1 MKRTA
6 LATLLFL
13 MIAITFL
20 ACDTKKSE
28 LANEKLAVKFTREVL
43 RGDYQIV
50 TTTELKKW
58 IDEKK
63 PMIIVDTMPY
73 EKSYKKNHIPGAA
86 QILFPIKEVETLGA
100 VKKQDLEKILGTDK
114 NQRVVFY
121 CGFTKCARSH
131 NGAMWARKLGY
142 TNVYRY
148 PAGIVGWKEAGHKT
162 SSL

>member
-1 MKRTA
+1 MKRTVQGI
-6 LATLLFL
+6 LLFL
-13 MIAITFL
+13 IAAMTVM
-20 ACDTKKSE
+20 ACNAPKNE
-28 LANEKLAVKFTREVL
+28 LAREKLAVKFAKEVI
-43 RGDYQIV
+43 RGDYKIV
-50 TTTELKKW
+50 TTSELKGW
-58 IDEKK
+58 IDSGKE
-63 PMIIVDTMPY
+63 MVIVDTMPF
-73 EKSYKKNHIPGAA
+73 EKSYKKNHIPKAA
-86 QILFPIKEVETLGA
+86 QILFPIKELEELDA
-100 VKKQDLEKILGTDK
+100 EKKQALEKILGTDK